1 MTPAILFAATL
12 LLALLLW
19 AEKYDSTTWKLGSK
33 PLISALF
40 ILAASLQAWPH
51 PSLAHWVL
59 AGLIFSW
66 IGDVCLIFSSRKL
79 FLAGLVAFLLGH
91 VCYAAGF
98 YAHGVFNSW
107 MVAGWVVLLV
117 AGVVVFRWLQPH
129 LGNMTGPV
137 IGYIVVISV
146 MVGGALAVYAQTQW
160 PQNPRCM
167 MLTGAILFYLS
178 DIMVARDQF
187 VVSAFVNRLIGLPLY
202 YAAQFLFA
210 FAIGRL

>member
-1 MTPAILFAATL
+1 MSPAILFAATL

-19 AEKYDSTTWKLGSK
+19 AEKYESTTWKLGSK
-33 PLISALF
+33 PLVSALF
-40 ILAASLQAWPH
+40 ILAASIQTWLH

-59 AGLIFSW
+59 AGLILSW

-91 VCYAAGF
+91 VCYAVGF
-98 YAHGVFNSW
+98 YAHGVFDSW
-107 MVAGWVVLLV
+107 IVAGLVVLLV

-129 LGNMTGPV
+129 LGSMTGPV

-146 MVGGALAVYAQTQW
+146 MVGGALAVYFHAQW
-160 PQNPRCM
+160 PPNARCM
-167 MLTGAILFYLS
+167 ILSGAILFYFS
-178 DIMVARDQF
+178 DILVARDQF